1 MGWAARRD
9 RKGPP
14 SEADRI
20 RRTGT
25 KRRTRSASEGLRDA
39 AAGLEG
45 SAAHPAPPGKANRQT
60 APAGRA
66 ATVSSRQ
73 AARARGR
80 SRMAETA

>member
-1 MGWAARRD
+1 MGGETRPERLAVGGGPHPKD
-9 RKGPP
+9 RNEEEDP
-14 SEADRI
+14 
-20 RRTGT
+20 
-25 KRRTRSASEGLRDA
+25 KRSEGLRDA

-45 SAAHPAPPGKANRQT
+45 SAAHPAPPGTANGQT
-60 APAGRA
+60 APADRA